1 MIPQLRDLE
10 QKYPGS
16 LAIVGV
22 HSGKFRAERETERI
36 RDAALRLGNTHPIIN
51 DRQFRVWRGYAVSAW
66 PTLAV
71 VNTEGRVLGVRAG
84 EFTAE
89 QLAPMID
96 ELIAAYT
103 ADGTLRGDELHF
115 RPDEPGIAPSTLRY
129 PGKVAVDGDRLA
141 IADSGHHRVIVARL
155 SGDGTRAM
163 IERVAG
169 SDTPAFAD
177 GVGGSFDYP
186 QGMAFD
192 GDTLYVADA
201 GNHAIRSV
209 HLGSGE
215 IATIGGMGRQLRT
228 RDDQHDGAMSSPWDV
243 TLVGRTLFIAM
254 AGIHQLWSLDLATRE
269 TSVNAGVFREDIVDG
284 SRTEAALAQPMGIA
298 SDAGKLYFVDAE
310 TSAVRWSDID
320 PAGRVGTIVGTGLFD
335 FGDRDG
341 IGDDV
346 LMQHAQGI
354 SRHLDG
360 RLLVADSYNDSLKWV
375 DPATR
380 AATTWLRDLH
390 EPGGVACGR
399 DAAYVADTNAHRVLR
414 VDYRDGEVREVEL
427 V

>member
-1 MIPQLRDLE
+1 MRDLE
-10 QKYPGS
+10 KKYPEA

-36 RDAALRLGNTHPIIN
+36 RDAALRLGNVHPIIN
-51 DRQFRVWRGYAVSAW
+51 DRQFRVWRGYAVNAW

-71 VNTEGRVLGVRAG
+71 VNTEGRVLGMSAG
-84 EFTAE
+84 EFTVE
-89 QLAPMID
+89 QFSPFID
-96 ELIAAYT
+96 QLIASYT
-103 ADGTLRGDELHF
+103 ADGTLRTGARHF
-115 RPDEPGIAPSTLRY
+115 RPDEPNIAPTMLRY

-141 IADSGHHRVIVARL
+141 IADSGNNRVIVARL
-155 SGDGTRAM
+155 SGDGARATL
-163 IERVAG
+163 ERVAG
-169 SDTPAFAD
+169 SGTRAFAD
-177 GVGGSFDYP
+177 GVDGSFDYP
-186 QGMAFD
+186 QGLAFD

-201 GNHAIRSV
+201 GNHAIRAV
-209 HLGSGE
+209 NLDTGE
-215 IATIGGMGRQLRT
+215 IGTLAGTGRQLRT
-228 RDDQHDGAMSSPWDV
+228 RDDQREGAMSSPWDV

-254 AGIHQLWSLDLATRE
+254 AGIHQLWSLDLATRA
-269 TSVNAGVFREDIVDG
+269 TTVNAGTIREDIEDG
-284 SRTEAALAQPMGIA
+284 PHAQAALAQPMGIA
-298 SDAGKLYFVDAE
+298 SSAKKLYFVDAE

-320 PAGRVGTIVGTGLFD
+320 PAGRVGTITGTGLFD

-341 IGDDV
+341 VGDEV

-354 SRHLDG
+354 SRHPDG

-380 AATTWLRDLH
+380 TATTWVRDLH
-390 EPGGVACGR
+390 EPGGVACGV

-414 VDYRDGEVREVEL
+414 VDYRDGEMRDVEL

>member
-1 MIPQLRDLE
+1 LRDLE
-10 QKYPGS
+10 KKYPEA

-36 RDAALRLGNTHPIIN
+36 RDAALRLGNAHPIIN
-51 DRQFRVWRGYAVSAW
+51 DRQFRVWRGYAVNAW

-71 VNTEGRVLGVRAG
+71 VNTEGRVLGMSAG
-84 EFTAE
+84 EFTVE
-89 QLAPMID
+89 QLSPFID

-103 ADGTLRGDELHF
+103 ADGTLRTDERHF
-115 RPDEPGIAPSTLRY
+115 RPDEPNIAPTTLRY
-129 PGKVAVDGDRLA
+129 PGKVAVHGDRIA
-141 IADSGHHRVIVARL
+141 IADSGNNRVIVARL
-155 SGDGTRAM
+155 SGDGARAT

-169 SDTPAFAD
+169 SGTRAFAD
-177 GVGGSFDYP
+177 GVDGSFDYP
-186 QGMAFD
+186 QGLVFD

-201 GNHAIRSV
+201 GNHTIRAV
-209 HLGSGE
+209 NLATGE
-215 IATIGGMGRQLRT
+215 IETIAGTGRQLRS
-228 RDDQHDGAMSSPWDV
+228 RDDQRDGAMSSPWDV
-243 TLVGRTLFIAM
+243 TLVNRTLFIAM
-254 AGIHQLWSLDLATRE
+254 AGIHQLWSLDVDTRA
-269 TSVNAGVFREDIVDG
+269 TSVNAGTVREDIEDG
-284 SRTEAALAQPMGIA
+284 PHARAALAQPMGITSSA
-298 SDAGKLYFVDAE
+298 EKLYFVDAE

-341 IGDDV
+341 AADKV

-354 SRHLDG
+354 ARHPDG

-380 AATTWLRDLH
+380 SSTTWVRDLH
-390 EPGGVACGR
+390 EPGGVACGV

-414 VDYRDGEVREVEL
+414 VDYKGGEVREVEL
-427 V
+427 M

>member
-1 MIPQLRDLE
+1 LRDLE
-10 QKYPGS
+10 KKYPEA

-51 DRQFRVWRGYAVSAW
+51 DRQFRVWRGYAVNAW

-71 VNTEGRVLGVRAG
+71 VNTEGRVLGMRAG
-84 EFTAE
+84 EFTVE
-89 QLAPMID
+89 QFSPFIE

-103 ADGTLRGDELHF
+103 ADGTLRTGRQHF
-115 RPDEPGIAPSTLRY
+115 HPDEPNIAPSTLRY

-141 IADSGHHRVIVARL
+141 IADSGNNRVIVARL
-155 SGDGTRAM
+155 SDDGARAT

-169 SDTPAFAD
+169 SGTPAFAD

-186 QGMAFD
+186 QGLAFD

-201 GNHAIRSV
+201 GNHSIRAV
-209 HLGSGE
+209 KLDTGE
-215 IATIGGMGRQLRT
+215 ISTVAGTDRQLRT
-228 RDDQHDGAMSSPWDV
+228 RDDQRDGAMSSPWDV
-243 TLVGRTLFIAM
+243 TLVGRTLYIAM
-254 AGIHQLWSLDLATRE
+254 AGIHQLWSLDLATRA
-269 TSVNAGVFREDIVDG
+269 TTVNAGTIREDIEDG
-284 SRTEAALAQPMGIA
+284 PHARAALAQPMGIT
-298 SDAGKLYFVDAE
+298 SDAEKLYFVDAE
-310 TSAVRWSDID
+310 TSAVRWSDTD
-320 PAGRVGTIVGTGLFD
+320 PAGRVGSITGTGLFD

-341 IGDDV
+341 VGDEV
-346 LMQHAQGI
+346 LMQHTQGI
-354 SRHLDG
+354 SRHPDG

-380 AATTWLRDLH
+380 AASTWVRDLH
-390 EPGGVACGR
+390 EPSGVACSLT
-399 DAAYVADTNAHRVLR
+399 AAYAADTNAHRVVR
-414 VDYRDGEVREVEL
+414 VGYGDGEVQEVEL